1 MGYDMYR
8 LGPDGKRL
16 PADWPTFEDDGKG
29 TYPDELIG
37 EYDDRNE
44 LSDSN
49 YFRLNMWGMS
59 KVNDCTCR
67 SRCYHRPRG
76 CSSDC

>member
-37 EYDDRNE
+37 EYDDRV
-44 LSDSN
+44 DSK
-49 YFRLNMWGMS
+49 R
-59 KVNDCTCR
+59 
-67 SRCYHRPRG
+67 
-76 CSSDC
+76 